1 MKLGRTAR
9 FYATHPKSRDKK
21 KKYDTKYHSTPARK
35 KYRAELNKA
44 RRKRKLKGDER
55 DLSHTSSGS
64 LVLENKSINRS
75 RQGAN
80 NKSTLK

>member
-44 RRKRKLKGDER
+44 RRKRKLKGDDR
-55 DLSHTSSGS
+55 DLSHKKDGS
-64 LVLENKSINRS
+64 VVLESKKRNRA

-80 NKSTLK
+80 HKSTLK

>member
-9 FYATHPKSRDKK
+9 FYATHPKSREKK

-44 RRKRKLKGDER
+44 RRKRKLRGDER

-64 LVLENKSINRS
+64 LVLESRKRNRARNGS
-75 RQGAN
+75 GN
-80 NKSTLK
+80 SSTKK